1 MVRRLKRGATEAVGW
16 KVGRGGEEKTETKSE
31 EELLVAEDEFGAMRS
46 GGEPERGTFLGE
58 AGEVGLERLCE

>member
-1 MVRRLKRGATEAVGW
+1 MVRRLKRGATEAVRR
-16 KVGRGGEEKTETKSE
+16 KVGRGEEKTETKSE
-31 EELLVAEDEFGAMRS
+31 EELLVAEDEFGAMGS